1 MHNLKYIVKVI
12 VDKAVKI
19 CEKETI
25 CIAHCKLSAA
35 SFYSV
40 YFNDDYNFN
49 RLKKNKDG
57 LILQA
62 NKNTLLPLTE
72 EHFLL
77 APTLKHKTN
86 FLNKS

>member
-35 SFYSV
+35 SFYSE

-49 RLKKNKDG
+49 RLKKNQRW
-57 LILQA
+57 LNITSQQ
-62 NKNTLLPLTE
+62 
-72 EHFLL
+72 EHF
-77 APTLKHKTN
+77 ASTYRRTFPI
-86 FLNKS
+86 SMYP